1 MFIALGWTTGAE
13 ILITGIYQPK
23 AIDMDEL
30 MERNVSLEDTRKVW
44 IYMGRYEVV
53 YFGAFFSDDKDGKY
67 NSYPARDWNDAYGF
81 WFMIKDDFSGC
92 YIKDNDEDV
101 IFEDGEW
108 Y

>member
-1 MFIALGWTTGAE
+1 M
-13 ILITGIYQPK
+13 LITGIYQPK

-44 IYMGRYEVV
+44 ICMGRYEVV

-101 IFEDGEW
+101 IFEDGE
-108 Y
+108 